1 MKWSIHQLHQF
12 HHKEMVIDEYVDV
25 SDLKE
30 IDNLIRDI
38 SPVHVQGRA
47 DIGSK
52 KFTFHLQVSG
62 TMVLPCS
69 RTLVDVSYPFSIE
82 TTETFFMNDYDA
94 VSTDEDTHLVKDETV
109 DLLPIVKELILLE
122 IPLQIFAE
130 EETVQDGAPQSGEG
144 WEVIK
149 EERWEEMA
157 EEQAKQKIDPRLAA
171 LAKFFDKEQK
181 E

>member
-1 MKWSIHQLHQF
+1 MKWTIHQLHQF
-12 HHKEMVIDEYVDV
+12 RHKEMAIDEYVDV

-30 IDNLIRDI
+30 IDKLIRDI
-38 SPVHVQGRA
+38 SLVHVQGKA
-47 DIGSK
+47 DIGST

-82 TTETFFMNDYDA
+82 TTETFFMNDYDV
-94 VSTDEDTHLVKDETV
+94 VSTEEDTHLVKDDKV

-122 IPLQIFAE
+122 VPLQIFAE
-130 EETVQDGAPQSGEG
+130 EGTVQDGAPQSGEG

-149 EERWEEMA
+149 EEQWNAMIEER
-157 EEQAKQKIDPRLAA
+157 AKQKVDPRLAA
-171 LAKFFDKEQK
+171 LAKFFDKDKNE
-181 E
+181 

>member
-1 MKWSIHQLHQF
+1 MKWTVHQLHQF
-12 HHKEMVIDEYVDV
+12 RHKEMAIDEYVDV

-30 IDNLIRDI
+30 IDKLIRDI
-38 SPVHVQGRA
+38 SLVHVHGKA
-47 DIGSK
+47 DIGST

-82 TTETFFMNDYDA
+82 TTETFFMNDYDV
-94 VSTDEDTHLVKDETV
+94 VSTEEDSHLVKDDTV

-122 IPLQIFAE
+122 IPMQIFAE

-149 EERWEEMA
+149 EEQWNAIIEERT
-157 EEQAKQKIDPRLAA
+157 KQKIDPRLAA
-171 LAKFFDKEQK
+171 LAKFFDKGGNE
-181 E
+181 